1 VGLRSQTPSSVARRR
16 NNLVSEVARCVQTR
30 YKLAYKRPPINN
42 PIYKDA
48 VEMEEHY

>member
-1 VGLRSQTPSSVARRR
+1 MSSLAR
-16 NNLVSEVARCVQTR
+16 NVQTR
-30 YKLAYKRPPINN
+30 YKLAYKRPPISN